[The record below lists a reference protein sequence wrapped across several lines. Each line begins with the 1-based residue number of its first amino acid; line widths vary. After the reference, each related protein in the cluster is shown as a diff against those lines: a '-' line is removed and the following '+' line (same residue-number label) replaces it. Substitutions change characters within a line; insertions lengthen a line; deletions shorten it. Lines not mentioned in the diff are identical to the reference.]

1 MSPLLIALAGLK
13 RWCAIEERAID
24 SRLDPLEVIH
34 ADPLAR
40 ILQLVNSQALN
51 AGVAVL
57 DVISQ

>member
-1 MSPLLIALAGLK
+1 M
-13 RWCAIEERAID
+13 
-24 SRLDPLEVIH
+24 LDPLEVIH